1 MTDGSSDSSDKE
13 ESKEAASEGG
23 ASAKKAKKVTGNGD
37 SAGAGC
43 DSGGKSATDNEHAQT
58 FDPRL
63 WWAAATAASANNEV
77 LAGSGDGGSSVG
89 SGPLMSPGLWKT
101 PSSSAGGQST
111 VMAELTNL
119 VNAHPRAGMQAGT

>member
-13 ESKEAASEGG
+13 ESKAVSSE
-23 ASAKKAKKVTGNGD
+23 AKKAKKVAGNGNN
-37 SAGAGC
+37 A
-43 DSGGKSATDNEHAQT
+43 DSGSKSAADNEHAQT